1 MFIETTGHCML
12 HLKPITSDSVL
23 QRLREMCEADSADG
37 ALGPWSSGEKIAVAL
52 TLDRLDWLTT
62 LNLSALEAIDRLPTQ
77 WREAC
82 VRLQSEL
89 RQ

>member
-12 HLKPITSDSVL
+12 HLKPITADSVL
-23 QRLREMCEADSADG
+23 QRLREMCEADSAEG
-37 ALGPWSSGEKIAVAL
+37 VLGPWSSGEKIAVAL
-52 TLDRLDWLTT
+52 TLDRLDWLTS
-62 LNLSALEAIDRLPTQ
+62 LNLSALEAIDRLPAH
-77 WREAC
+77 WRDAC